1 MNRTQFEHKLMM
13 EVFNFLTKKKTK
25 FPKYIDVNRMYLKA
39 LEYFKSREHFE
50 QCDILN
56 QIYQVK

>member
-1 MNRTQFEHKLMM
+1 MM